1 MLKGPLFAAILARAP
16 VWGLDYGRPLV
27 QTSAPAAVQCSMNLK
42 LGLALLCG
50 SLAAHSAAAYAAPST
65 VQSDKIQPVQA
76 QKPVTPPGSVDN
88 PHNPHSTPTA
98 TSPTSTSTSP
108 AASSGGSTTRRRTT
122 TRPRKRA
129 STHTGTGTVHSSPA
143 VSSSSGSG
151 STSASTPSAG
161 SKRPRAKKRRHKPV
175 PAVPVRKPQP
185 PVAPDKSV
193 ITRTVHKIDR
203 ALPGWLKP
211 LLAIVAAALLAL
223 LGNAVLAARRGR
235 KLRSQRSELLEEIGI
250 LQATLLPEVPEE
262 IAGLALSVA
271 YSPAEGPAAG
281 GDFYDAFPLTDGRA
295 AVIVGDISGHGK
307 RALEHT
313 SLLRYTL
320 RAYLGAGFEPRHA
333 LAVAE
338 RVLDDDLRGDFATV
352 IVAVFDPDE
361 GAFTYASAG
370 HPPPIVLSTG
380 TFEPITACAS
390 PPIGTQLPTGR
401 RQTTL
406 RLPGPA
412 TVCLFTDGLVEGR
425 KDGAMLGQ
433 ERLTELLTTPPTG
446 LSAEQLLRRVVDEID
461 QASDDMAV
469 CIVGVPAPA
478 GAEPFR
484 LEELEVEAGEIGHPS
499 VRHFLDACELEPAQ
513 EASAVAS
520 LKTVAGEFGTAV
532 LRVRSG
538 TGVAD
543 AKVLAPQAS
552 VMDGPSFPEGA
563 SFAVEA

>member
-1 MLKGPLFAAILARAP
+1 VPL
-16 VWGLDYGRPLV
+16 
-27 QTSAPAAVQCSMNLK
+27 
-42 LGLALLCG
+42 
-50 SLAAHSAAAYAAPST
+50 
-65 VQSDKIQPVQA
+65 
-76 QKPVTPPGSVDN
+76 
-88 PHNPHSTPTA
+88 
-98 TSPTSTSTSP
+98 
-108 AASSGGSTTRRRTT
+108 
-122 TRPRKRA
+122 
-129 STHTGTGTVHSSPA
+129 
-143 VSSSSGSG
+143 
-151 STSASTPSAG
+151 
-161 SKRPRAKKRRHKPV
+161 
-175 PAVPVRKPQP
+175 RKPQP
-185 PVAPDKSV
+185 PVPQDKSV
-193 ITRTVHKIDR
+193 ITRTVHTIDK
-203 ALPGWLKP
+203 ALPAWLKP
-211 LLAIVAAALLAL
+211 LLAIVAAALLVL
-223 LGNAVLAARRGR
+223 LANAVLAARRGR
-235 KLRSQRSELLEEIGI
+235 RLRRQRSELLEEIGI
-250 LQATLLPEVPEE
+250 LQATLLPEVPDEL
-262 IAGLALSVA
+262 AGLALSVA

-320 RAYLGAGFEPRHA
+320 RAYLGAGFEPRQA

-390 PPIGTQLPTGR
+390 PPIGAQLPTGR

-412 TVCLFTDGLVEGR
+412 TVCFFTDGLVEGR
-425 KDGAMLGQ
+425 KEGVMLGQ

-446 LSAEQLLRRVVDEID
+446 LSAEELLRQVVHEID

-478 GAEPFR
+478 GADPFR
-484 LEELEVEAGEIGHPS
+484 LEELEVEAGEIDHPS

-520 LKTVAGEFGTAV
+520 LRTVAGEFGTAV

-538 TGVAD
+538 TGETDV
-543 AKVLAPQAS
+543 KVLAPQAS
-552 VMDGPSFPEGA
+552 VMNGPPFPEGA